1 MRLKLLLWAGAMILA
16 GTSLAQAALAP
27 NYQRIAELQA
37 ILDDPS
43 VSDAFMINQPI
54 DRIEIVKTDLYRVT
68 AGTCHIDVAIVD
80 VPDKKLRAGPRQF
93 KVEIID
99 RSCPD

>member
-1 MRLKLLLWAGAMILA
+1 MRLKQFLCAGALVLS
-16 GTSLAQAALAP
+16 TVSLAQAALAP

-43 VSDAFMINQPI
+43 VVDAFNVSQPI
-54 DRIEIVKTDLYRVT
+54 DRVESLKADLYRVT
-68 AGTCHIDVAIVD
+68 AGSCHVDVAIVD
-80 VPDKKLRAGPRQF
+80 VPDKEQRVGPRQF
-93 KVEIID
+93 KVEIVA

>member
-1 MRLKLLLWAGAMILA
+1 MRMKQLLCAGAMVLA

-43 VSDAFMINQPI
+43 VSDAFTIEQPI
-54 DRIEIVKTDLYRVT
+54 ERIEIIKTDLYRVT
-68 AGTCHIDVAIVD
+68 AGACHIDVAIVD
-80 VPDKKLRAGPRQF
+80 VADKEPRAGPRQF